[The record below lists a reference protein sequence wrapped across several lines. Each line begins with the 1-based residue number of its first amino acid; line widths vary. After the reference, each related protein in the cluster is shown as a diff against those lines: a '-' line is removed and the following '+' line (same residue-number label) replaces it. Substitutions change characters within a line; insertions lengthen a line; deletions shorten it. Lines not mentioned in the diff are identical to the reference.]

1 MCRQASL
8 PIIRLRRYV
17 VVVPVPPAELA
28 PVDPPAQLASVE
40 PCNRHY
46 FTCGIFIV
54 NLLS

>member
-1 MCRQASL
+1 
-8 PIIRLRRYV
+8 RRYV

-54 NLLS
+54 DLLSGIIIMKIVK